1 MSTTASSITSDVAPA
16 GFVPILDDQ
25 LFEHGERLKDKVVI
39 ITGAASG
46 IGKEAAIRFAS
57 FGAKIVIGDLDVV
70 GAEQTVSDIV
80 ASGGQATARKCN
92 VTMWDDQVELFE
104 LAIQKYGSVD
114 VVIPNA
120 GIGEPESFLEVK
132 LDKTGRPQK
141 INLPT
146 VHVNLTGVLYS
157 VHLAQHYLVV
167 NRKPNTQPLKAIVL
181 IGSMAS
187 WQAFPLAPTYSAS
200 KHAVLGLMRS
210 LDPILTLRGIRIA
223 CINPFFADT
232 GILPTPLKVFL
243 AGCPLTP
250 VPRIAG
256 AIIYAASHPD
266 PATSG
271 CAYVLPDDGPV
282 FKVPREEFKAGVY
295 QLLEGKLQSITG
307 IIYAIK
313 YATDIVKIVAKPLF
327 ASVIAVG
334 LARVLWFNRETLWTS
349 LHI

>member
-16 GFVPILDDQ
+16 GFVSILDDQ

-39 ITGAASG
+39 ITGAANG

-181 IGSMAS
+181 IGSM
-187 WQAFPLAPTYSAS
+187 
-200 KHAVLGLMRS
+200 
-210 LDPILTLRGIRIA
+210 
-223 CINPFFADT
+223 DT